1 MPKKK
6 TFTFERLQQLG
17 DTKYNNKFTYISF
30 EGEIGNKDEFKYII
44 TVLYRKDTMFY
55 EAYESEQRLQKLV
68 KNYTYVPN
76 DKFKGYTECFNTK
89 CLDNLQSS
97 LGVILEV
104 KSP

>member
-17 DTKYNNKFTYISF
+17 DTKYNN
-30 EGEIGNKDEFKYII
+30 
-44 TVLYRKDTMFY
+44 
-55 EAYESEQRLQKLV
+55 
-68 KNYTYVPN
+68 
-76 DKFKGYTECFNTK
+76 KFKGYTECFNTK

-104 KSP
+104 NSP

>member
-1 MPKKK
+1 
-6 TFTFERLQQLG
+6 
-17 DTKYNNKFTYISF
+17 
-30 EGEIGNKDEFKYII
+30 
-44 TVLYRKDTMFY
+44 MFY

-68 KNYTYVPN
+68 EKYTYVPN
-76 DKFKGYTECFNTK
+76 DKFKGYTECFNTE

>member
-17 DTKYNNKFTYISF
+17 DSKYNNKFTYLHF
-30 EGEIGNKDEFKYII
+30 EGEIGSKDE
-44 TVLYRKDTMFY
+44 
-55 EAYESEQRLQKLV
+55 
-68 KNYTYVPN
+68 
-76 DKFKGYTECFNTK
+76 FKGYTECFNTE